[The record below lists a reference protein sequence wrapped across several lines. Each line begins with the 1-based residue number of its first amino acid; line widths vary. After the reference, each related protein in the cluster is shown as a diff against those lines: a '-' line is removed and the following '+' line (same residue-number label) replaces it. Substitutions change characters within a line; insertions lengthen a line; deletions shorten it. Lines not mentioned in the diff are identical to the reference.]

1 MAEESKSTVPYKGQD
16 ADWNSAERK
25 GRRQKAAQKRIK
37 GDIRYSK
44 ATISDKKRK
53 AVGGYDV
60 APGGGS
66 PYMKKSKRGVMNK
79 NFYVAEDA
87 EEAKELRK
95 EHPKAWIR
103 TLQKRNK
110 DGTYGRNFDNGRD
123 PLENSSKGKAGTTPE
138 TYEGKEDVKLKK
150 GDTILDKGERY
161 VILKNTTYS
170 EFMEMTEEYRKLY
183 IAKKK
188 GRKSG
193 LEKGLG
199 KQSGILTYDEK
210 SKKKGYFMSGE
221 QMLKEAVQYKKK
233 KGKKGKVIRK
243 DWVRKNPKTPESPK
257 QPENKPTQPEAPKQ
271 PEQEK
276 GSFDAT
282 VAKNNPV
289 RFAAENKE
297 KLDYLQAMAKGKG
310 KTIKQ
315 SILISE
321 IASGKYKSWEEL
333 ENLIRSKL

>member
-1 MAEESKSTVPYKGQD
+1 MAEENKSTVPYKGQK

-25 GRRQKAAQKRIK
+25 GKRQKAAQKRIK

-123 PLENSSKGKAGTTPE
+123 PLENSSKGKGTTPE
-138 TYEGKEDVKLKK
+138 TYEGKENVNLKK

-221 QMLKEAVQYKKK
+221 QMLKEAVQYKKE

-243 DWVRKNPKTPESPK
+243 DWIRKNPKTSEPPK
-257 QPENKPTQPEAPKQ
+257 QPENKPTQPT
-271 PEQEK
+271 QEK
-276 GSFDAT
+276 GAFNSSD
-282 VAKNNPV
+282 VKKNPK
-289 RFAAENKE
+289 EYYEKNKDIINE
-297 KLDYLQAMAKGKG
+297 M
-310 KTIKQ
+310 KTISPGLKDTDALK
-315 SILISE
+315 I
-321 IASGKYKSWEEL
+321 IASGKFKNIQDFKEFVQK
-333 ENLIRSKL
+333 NKK